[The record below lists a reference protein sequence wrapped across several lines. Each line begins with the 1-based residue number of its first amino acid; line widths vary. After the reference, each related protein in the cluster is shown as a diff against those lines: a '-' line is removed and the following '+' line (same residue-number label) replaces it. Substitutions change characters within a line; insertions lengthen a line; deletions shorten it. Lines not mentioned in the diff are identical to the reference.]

1 MSISQRAGFP
11 RQRTIS
17 LSTSPTLHASP
28 RLLRLEHLEDRRML
42 AGRAAEAINSF
53 AIDLY
58 EQMQR
63 EGGNLFFSPLSIAT
77 GMAMA
82 YAGAAGQTAAEIEQV
97 LHFGDEPGIHA
108 SFAELLDSIKSHNEI
123 FAFPNDPHVLTS
135 ANAIWPDNDLAVVQS
150 FLDVMQG
157 EYEAH
162 VQTVDYNN
170 PQQAKN
176 TINSW
181 VSGKTA
187 GKIPDLV
194 SDLSPMIRMVLTNA
208 AYFNGYWEKPFD
220 PRFSGQG
227 QFTLA
232 DGQTVLVHT
241 MYTEMM
247 APYAVFDGFSVLELP
262 FDGGVND
269 ADYSMVLVLPPQN
282 GATNLSSQT
291 FAKIDAWLSGPQW
304 EQLVLINLPKT
315 STSVSTSLKQVLAGM
330 GMPTAFE
337 LGTADFSG
345 MTPEAVAISK
355 VFHQATL
362 TMNEQGTTAA
372 AATQVDFFLCFAA
385 GTPVLTPQGAKPIEE
400 LQVGDL
406 VLARDD
412 NNVAGGVFPRRIE
425 KIHQNQADIL
435 ELYVAGQ
442 VIRTTAP
449 HPFFVQGK
457 GWLPAGEL
465 RTQDMLA
472 TESGSWVK
480 VDGLEYI
487 RRAEPVYNLR
497 VADFHTYFVG
507 RPEWKFALWV
517 HNACSGFEPEFFADR
532 PYHLLIR
539 DNITSTIAFMGRID
553 NPLQAENDVSPVFV
567 AASADFDGNLQVDG
581 ADFLAWQRGF
591 GAQNPTPASGDADG
605 NGTVDANDLAA
616 WKQAFGP
623 ATPPLAA
630 AAIQASDASP
640 AAPAQQPG
648 PYSIADYIDAA
659 LALTW
664 LSPDDRVDEALIV
677 DDAVPA
683 SPQMKSTV
691 VANVSAPL
699 AASVAFD
706 SLATSCID
714 ELAAFDVAWDEGML
728 EVQFE

>member
-1 MSISQRAGFP
+1 M
-11 RQRTIS
+11 
-17 LSTSPTLHASP
+17 
-28 RLLRLEHLEDRRML
+28 EHLEDRRML
-42 AGRAAEAINSF
+42 AGRAAEAINTF

-97 LHFGDEPGIHA
+97 LRFGDEPGIHA

-123 FAFPNDPHVLTS
+123 FAFPKQPHVLTS
-135 ANAIWPDNDLAVVQS
+135 ANAIWPDNDLSVVQA

-170 PQQAKN
+170 PQQAEN

-181 VSGKTA
+181 VSGMTA
-187 GKIPDLV
+187 GKIPHLV

-227 QFTLA
+227 PFTLA
-232 DGQTVLVHT
+232 DGQSVVVST

-262 FDGGVND
+262 FDGGAKN
-269 ADYSMVLVLPPQN
+269 ADYSMVLILPPEN
-282 GATNLSSQT
+282 GATSLPSQT
-291 FAKIDAWLSGPQW
+291 FAKIDAWLNGPQW

-315 STSVSTSLKQVLAGM
+315 STSVSTSLKEMLAGM

-337 LGTADFSG
+337 LGAADFSG
-345 MTPEAVAISK
+345 MTPEQVAITK

-372 AATQVDFFLCFAA
+372 AATQVDFGICFAA

-406 VLARDD
+406 VLARDE
-412 NNVAGGVFPRRIE
+412 NNVAGDVSPRRIE
-425 KIHQNQADIL
+425 KTHQNHADVL
-435 ELYVAGQ
+435 ELYIAGQ

-457 GWLPAGEL
+457 GWMPAGEL
-465 RTQDMLA
+465 RPQDMLA

-497 VADFHTYFVG
+497 VADLHTYFVG
-507 RPEWKFALWV
+507 RQEWKFALWV

-553 NPLQAENDVSPVFV
+553 NPLQAENDVSPAFV
-567 AASADFDGNLQVDG
+567 GASADFDGNLRVDG

-591 GAQNPTPASGDADG
+591 GAQNPTAASGDADR
-605 NGTVDANDLAA
+605 NGTVDANDLAE

-623 ATPPLAA
+623 TTPPPATTALQ
-630 AAIQASDASP
+630 ISDKTSLDA
-640 AAPAQQPG
+640 AQQPG
-648 PYSIADYIDAA
+648 PYSITDYIDAA
-659 LALTW
+659 LALAW
-664 LSPDDRVDEALIV
+664 LSRDVRIDEALIV
-677 DDAVPA
+677 DDGVQAF
-683 SPQMKSTV
+683 PQFKLTA
-691 VANVSAPL
+691 VANEPDPL

-706 SLATSCID
+706 SLALSSVD
-714 ELAAFDVAWDEGML
+714 ELAPFDGVWDDEIL
-728 EVQFE
+728 EVQFQSILAE